1 MQFCYVSSDK
11 WRENAWFCYQISTL
25 PILSVED
32 EATLN
37 DDEECSARQIVR
49 HVCVAL
55 KRYLEAHLCIKAENL
70 RRTQFRETGGQLEPV
85 LPPAKVSTEHFLCM
99 MLLWEVTMHNHSPI
113 YLVKFVYLNLLISGH
128 LFATTSGFM
137 WCWPIYSVWEKYK
150 ILQDL

>member
-1 MQFCYVSSDK
+1 VKSHCFKGGYFQSHANKVVLVCSLWTENTLSS
-11 WRENAWFCYQISTL
+11 WYCYQISTL

-37 DDEECSARQIVR
+37 DDEECAARQIVR

-85 LPPAKVSTEHFLCM
+85 LSPAKVSTELLL
-99 MLLWEVTMHNHSPI
+99 ML
-113 YLVKFVYLNLLISGH
+113 
-128 LFATTSGFM
+128 
-137 WCWPIYSVWEKYK
+137 
-150 ILQDL
+150 

>member
-1 MQFCYVSSDK
+1 VFRLGHFQSQASQVVLVCLLLT
-11 WRENAWFCYQISTL
+11 ENSWYCYQISTL

-37 DDEECSARQIVR
+37 DDEECAARQIVR

-85 LPPAKVSTEHFLCM
+85 LPPAKVST
-99 MLLWEVTMHNHSPI
+99 
-113 YLVKFVYLNLLISGH
+113 
-128 LFATTSGFM
+128 
-137 WCWPIYSVWEKYK
+137 
-150 ILQDL
+150 

>member
-1 MQFCYVSSDK
+1 MDEINLLYYCKTQRDGSYQINLVVLELVIFSHMHIKLCWSVRFGLKTMSSCY
-11 WRENAWFCYQISTL
+11 CYQISTL

-37 DDEECSARQIVR
+37 DDEECAARQIVR

-85 LPPAKVSTEHFLCM
+85 LPPAKVSTEHLF
-99 MLLWEVTMHNHSPI
+99 ML
-113 YLVKFVYLNLLISGH
+113 
-128 LFATTSGFM
+128 
-137 WCWPIYSVWEKYK
+137 
-150 ILQDL
+150 